1 MATSAKGRA
10 ATKRTGAATAA
21 GAEAPNELTAR
32 HQELI
37 DAAAVVFHRKGY
49 NGASIQDIA
58 DVLGILKGS
67 VYYYVKSKEDLLFA
81 VINEIHESAL
91 ATMSGID
98 TIDASPR
105 ERIAEFV
112 RRHVLHS
119 ADHIERATVFFRDFS
134 ALSPDRRAK
143 VLGDRERYT
152 SLLTGLIIEAKDAGV
167 TRPDIDVR
175 MVVLAIL
182 GMTNWTYQWY
192 RPGGPY
198 TADEIAEKFAGF
210 ALDMIGATRGQSTA
224 EATQA
229 SRTSAGA
236 AGA

>member
-1 MATSAKGRA
+1 MATSADGRA
-10 ATKRTGAATAA
+10 ATKRVSAASIDPS
-21 GAEAPNELTAR
+21 APPELTAR

-91 ATMSGID
+91 LTMEGID
-98 TIDASPR
+98 TVDGGPQ

-112 RRHVLHS
+112 RRHVMHS
-119 ADHIERATVFFRDFS
+119 ADHIERATVFFRDFG
-134 ALSPDRRAK
+134 ALSSERRAK
-143 VLGDRERYT
+143 VLDDRERYT
-152 SLLTGLIIEAKDAGV
+152 SLLTGLIVEAQAAGE
-167 TRPDIDVR
+167 TRSDLDTR

-192 RPGGPY
+192 RADGPH
-198 TADEIAEKFAGF
+198 TAEEIAEQFAGF
-210 ALDMIGATRGQSTA
+210 ALDML
-224 EATQA
+224 
-229 SRTSAGA
+229 GA
-236 AGA
+236 AQR